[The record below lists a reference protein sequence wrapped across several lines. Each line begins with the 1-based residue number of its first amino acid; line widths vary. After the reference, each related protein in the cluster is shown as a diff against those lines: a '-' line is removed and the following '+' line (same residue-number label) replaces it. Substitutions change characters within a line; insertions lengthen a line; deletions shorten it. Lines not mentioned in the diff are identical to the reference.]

1 MFLKIQNFFT
11 KKPTFSK
18 IVFFIFSFIFFI
30 VLFFLF
36 IKISFA
42 EDPNEWRNKYDYV
55 SDSDFFSSSTSKDFS
70 TEPQDIS
77 SLGGLF
83 TFLFNGAY
91 IAAIVVIIY
100 KLIFAG
106 WLKVKEAADINS
118 QKKANEI
125 IKVAGWCF
133 AVLIIMAPI
142 ATFIN
147 PKLLSWNLTGNA
159 GADKIEGGDSEKS
172 ETTGGGSCSTCNE
185 SESKYTDTQKTDLFT
200 MLGKDEAGAKK
211 EGFYSKAYKDTTDHL
226 TIGIGFNL
234 EQANAKEILTASKIN
249 KSLNDL
255 KSGSATINAEE
266 AKKILDVEI
275 KEIED
280 RAKIQLGDYYT
291 KLDKNKPLDKLKI
304 NWILNFLFN
313 GNCFS
318 RCSNSHTATK
328 DLVIA
333 DKWDKVAAEI
343 QNSNY
348 CGQVGC
354 RCPRLA
360 NLAKEISETK

>member
-18 IVFFIFSFIFFI
+18 IVFFIFFFIFFI

-55 SDSDFFSSSTSKDFS
+55 ASSTFGSTSKVFLANS
-70 TEPQDIS
+70 QDIS

-83 TFLFNGAY
+83 TFLFDGAY

-147 PKLLSWNLTGNA
+147 PKLLSWNLTGDA
-159 GADKIEGGDSEKS
+159 GLGE
-172 ETTGGGSCSTCNE
+172 GGGSGSGGGSNSYNGLNNPGNIRTGEKVLVDWEGVCSEAKRTKNNYE
-185 SESKYTDTQKTDLFT
+185 RFKHKVYGIRVTLVLLQGKTYLKNNNPLDTLNKIIPVY
-200 MLGKDEAGAKK
+200 AP
-211 EGFYSKAYKDTTDHL
+211 SSDTTANNIPEEYAKHVADYAGINPNDNISSHL
-226 TIGIGFNL
+226 NKEKFTINDTGFNIMKGIFR
-234 EQANAKEILTASKIN
+234 EEGRWDN
-249 KSLNDL
+249 KPDTKPTTPADDKL
-255 KSGSATINAEE
+255 
-266 AKKILDVEI
+266 ILDGLNCVNDKTKCEI
-275 KEIED
+275 YKTE
-280 RAKIQLGDYYT
+280 
-291 KLDKNKPLDKLKI
+291 
-304 NWILNFLFN
+304 FN
-313 GNCFS
+313 NDC
-318 RCSNSHTATK
+318 
-328 DLVIA
+328 
-333 DKWDKVAAEI
+333 
-343 QNSNY
+343 
-348 CGQVGC
+348 
-354 RCPRLA
+354 
-360 NLAKEISETK
+360 